1 MSAREL
7 EILRLMAC
15 GMSNGGIAADLV
27 LSGST
32 VATHVLQGLRVRDR
46 VPAVIVTHEA
56 ALMQRGAP
64 GSSAAAA

>member
-1 MSAREL
+1 
-7 EILRLMAC
+7 
-15 GMSNGGIAADLV
+15 MSNGGIAADLV